1 MSKLVRA
8 HLSVSLVQILYS
20 ANFSIAKQIMPA
32 LVQPYGFIVLRVLP
46 SALFFFAASYFVKKE
61 NILRGDLLRIVA
73 CAVTG
78 VTVNQLLF
86 FKGLNLTVPI
96 NGALIMTTNP
106 ILVMLFA
113 ALFLKEKI
121 SLIKVA
127 GIFSGLTGAIAL
139 ILFGKKFSFDSAG
152 TLGDFYIFLNSVS
165 FALFMIIAKPL
176 MKKYHPLTITKWMF
190 FFGSFMVLPF
200 GFNDVNSIEWHQ
212 FTTASWLALAFVVVG
227 VTFVA
232 YLLNVI
238 ALRELSPAVV
248 SGYIYLQPVFAALFT
263 MIFAEGKPNL
273 LHLICAVLIFTGVYL
288 ISKKDL
294 KEKVKGEHRL
304 TD

>member
-1 MSKLVRA
+1 MSKLLRA
-8 HLSVSLVQILYS
+8 HISVALVQILYS
-20 ANFSIAKQIMPA
+20 ANFSIAKQVMPS
-32 LVQPYGFIVLRVLP
+32 LIQPYGFIVLRVLP
-46 SALFFFAASYFVKKE
+46 SAIFFFAASYFVKKE
-61 NILRGDLLRIVA
+61 NILRKDLLRIIA
-73 CAVTG
+73 CAITG
-78 VTVNQLLF
+78 VAVNQLLF

-106 ILVMLFA
+106 ILVLLFA

-121 SLIKVA
+121 SWLNVA
-127 GIFSGLTGAIAL
+127 GIVLGITGAVAL
-139 ILFGKKFSFDSAG
+139 LLFGKKFSFDSAG

-200 GFNDVNSIEWHQ
+200 GINDVVAMEWSK
-212 FTTASWLALAFVVVG
+212 FTTTAWLALAFVVVG

-232 YLLNVI
+232 YLLNII

-248 SGYIYLQPVFAALFT
+248 SGYIYLQPVFAALFS
-263 MIFAEGKPNL
+263 MIFAEGRPNL

-288 ISKKDL
+288 ISKK
-294 KEKVKGEHRL
+294 EKQF
-304 TD
+304 T